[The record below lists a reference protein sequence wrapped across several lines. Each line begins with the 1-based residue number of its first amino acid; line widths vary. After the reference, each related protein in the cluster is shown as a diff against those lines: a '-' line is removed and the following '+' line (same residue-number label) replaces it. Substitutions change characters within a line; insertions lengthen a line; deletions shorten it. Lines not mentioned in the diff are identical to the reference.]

1 MNLAQKL
8 ANLEAAIGAFPLED
22 ELIDSLTLLWNAYH
36 CLEAG
41 IECLEYRLYL
51 DDKHSQNELAAKE
64 RA

>member
-1 MNLAQKL
+1 MNLQQKL
-8 ANLEAAIGAFPLED
+8 SQLENAIGAFPLED

-51 DDKHSQNELAAKE
+51 DDPHSQNELAAKE

>member
-22 ELIDSLTLLWNAYH
+22 ELIDSLAQLLNAYDN
-36 CLEAG
+36 LEAA
-41 IECLEYRLYL
+41 IEQYEYRLYL
-51 DDKHSQNELAAKE
+51 DDPHSQNELAAKE